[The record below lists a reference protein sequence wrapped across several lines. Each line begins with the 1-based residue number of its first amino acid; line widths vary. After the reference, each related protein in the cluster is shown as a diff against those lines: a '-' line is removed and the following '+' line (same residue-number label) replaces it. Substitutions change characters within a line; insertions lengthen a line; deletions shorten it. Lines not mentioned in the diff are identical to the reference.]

1 MLISDLAMNVDEP
14 LVQASLVGEAID
26 EGPVL
31 VLVADEMMRYVA
43 VNQYAADVLGYT
55 RAELLKLRVTDVA
68 PEPETADRFADF
80 VAHRKG
86 EGTSVI
92 VRKDGTPLKIAYRA
106 RETRVAGMTL
116 YVSVAW
122 VVG

>member
-1 MLISDLAMNVDEP
+1 MNVAEP

-43 VNQYAADVLGYT
+43 ANQYAADVLGYT

-68 PEPETADRFADF
+68 PQAETEERFADF
-80 VAHRKG
+80 VAHRRG
-86 EGTSVI
+86 EGTTVI
-92 VRKDGTPLKIAYRA
+92 IRKDGTPVKIAYRA

-116 YVSVAW
+116 YVSVSW